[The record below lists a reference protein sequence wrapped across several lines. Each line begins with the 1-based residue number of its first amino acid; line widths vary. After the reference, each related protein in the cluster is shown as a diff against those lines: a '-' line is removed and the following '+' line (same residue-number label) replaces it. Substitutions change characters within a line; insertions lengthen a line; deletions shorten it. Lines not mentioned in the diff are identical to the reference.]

1 MAREEIVFTS
11 GALLDLLSQIDEL
24 ADKSIALG
32 TADGEVPELY
42 IDNTTY
48 RLSNAGIEDVQVDS
62 SAVRDVAS
70 LSREVL
76 DEVDSRQEP
85 LVEDGDAENPRLTKR
100 QRKSQVESGIIKQ
113 AVKTLLIGGLVR
125 LTSKLLK

>member
-11 GALLDLLSQIDEL
+11 GALLDLLSRIDEL

-48 RLSNAGIEDVQVDS
+48 RLSHAGIEDVQVNS

-76 DEVDSRQEP
+76 DDVDSRQEP
-85 LVEDGDAENPRLTKR
+85 LVEDEGAENLEP
-100 QRKSQVESGIIKQ
+100 VESGIIKQ

>member
-1 MAREEIVFTS
+1 M
-11 GALLDLLSQIDEL
+11 
-24 ADKSIALG
+24 
-32 TADGEVPELY
+32 
-42 IDNTTY
+42 
-48 RLSNAGIEDVQVDS
+48 SNAGVEDVQVDS

-85 LVEDGDAENPRLTKR
+85 LVEDGDAEDLEP
-100 QRKSQVESGIIKQ
+100 VESGIIKQ

>member
-62 SAVRDVAS
+62 SAVRDVAL

-76 DEVDSRQEP
+76 DDVDSRQEP
-85 LVEDGDAENPRLTKR
+85 LVEDGDAENLEP
-100 QRKSQVESGIIKQ
+100 VESGIIKQ

>member
-24 ADKSIALG
+24 SDKSIALG

-85 LVEDGDAENPRLTKR
+85 LVEDGDAENLEP
-100 QRKSQVESGIIKQ
+100 VESGIIKQ